1 MLGFGL
7 MGWMFMKF
15 GCEPAPLVLGFVL
28 GSRMEENLRRAMLV
42 SGGDAWVF
50 LQRPIS
56 LVFLVC
62 AALLLLLVV
71 LPAFSRSREALKEG

>member
-1 MLGFGL
+1 
-7 MGWMFMKF
+7 MFLKF

-42 SGGDAWVF
+42 SGGDGWVF

-56 LVFLVC
+56 VVFLVC

-71 LPAFSRSREALKEG
+71 LPSFSRSREALKEG